1 MTLGAWGAPEWIGP
15 GLAIF
20 AAAALAVAWSYCR
33 TRGAGGRVALLA
45 AALKGI
51 GLGAL
56 ALCLADPLLSGVRP
70 RRGANIFAVVVDD
83 SQSLQ
88 IRDSG
93 SHRSRGER
101 LQRILLDESPWQTRL
116 GQDFDVRRLA
126 FSTQLQAVD
135 DYSALAFDGS
145 GTSLGGALDSLA
157 RRFRGLPI
165 AGMLLLTDGNATDVG
180 GEGGLWSKLPWS
192 ELPPIYPVAAGVDES
207 LVDVSVERV
216 SATETNFE
224 SAPVTVRADVRSTGA
239 DEEPVT
245 VSLYDEQGK
254 VVETQTA
261 RPDPTSH
268 LASVRFQI
276 RPEETGISFYSVGAR
291 TLAEASGDD
300 EAKSAASPDVADEN
314 DADADAEIET
324 AEATLAN
331 NRRLVAVDRGGGP
344 YRVLYV
350 SGRPNWEFKFLRRAL
365 ADDDQI
371 ELVGLLR
378 IAKREPKFSFRSRD
392 DQDTNQLF
400 EGFENPDGDA
410 AESYDE
416 PVIVRLGTK
425 DENEL
430 RDGFPRSADELYA
443 YDAIVLDDLETEFFT
458 PDQLT
463 LIEDF
468 VSRRGGGLLMLGGAE
483 SFLGGNYRRTPIAD
497 ALPVYL
503 DSLDDDNGSGDGPSI
518 PPRDQKFRLAL
529 TREGW
534 LEEWVRLRKTEP
546 EDRERLA
553 TMPAFQTVNPV
564 GRLKPG
570 ATVLARVLDESGAA
584 YPALVAQRY
593 GRGRSAALLIG
604 DLWRWGLRRS
614 SEQDDDLDKSWR
626 QTIRWLVSDVPQ
638 RVDVSIEPAVE
649 AAAGAVAI
657 QVRVHDEKY
666 LPLDNAEVSV
676 TLKTPDDREITLQAE
691 PSVDEAGAYIATHV
705 PRVPGAYRALVKA
718 TAPDGSDV
726 GDRET
731 GWAAQPLAD
740 EFQRL
745 APNHEL
751 LAEIAAKTGGEPI
764 DVENLDDFVATLD
777 SRRAP
782 VTEPWTRPLW
792 HHPLFFVVT
801 IGCLAGEWGLRRWK
815 GLA

>member
-20 AAAALAVAWSYCR
+20 AAAALAVAWSYWR
-33 TRGAGGRVALLA
+33 THGTGGRVALVA
-45 AALKGI
+45 AALKGV
-51 GLGAL
+51 GLAAL

-88 IRDSG
+88 IRDAG
-93 SHRSRGER
+93 ARRTRGER
-101 LQRILLDESPWQTRL
+101 VQRMLLAESPWQTRL
-116 GQDFDVRRLA
+116 GQDFDVRRLS
-126 FSTQLQAVD
+126 FSTQLHAVD
-135 DYSALAFDGS
+135 DFSALAFDGP
-145 GTSLGGALDSLA
+145 GTSLAGTLESLT

-165 AGMLLLTDGNATDVG
+165 AGMLLLSDGNATDVG
-180 GEGGLWSKLPWS
+180 SKDGPWSKLAWS
-192 ELPPIYPVAAGVDES
+192 ELPPIYPVATGSDES

-224 SAPVTVRADVRSTGA
+224 SAPVTVRADVRSTGL
-239 DEEPVT
+239 DDEPVT
-245 VSLYDEQGK
+245 VALYDEKGK

-261 RPDPTSH
+261 RPDATSQ
-268 LASVRFQI
+268 LASVRFQL
-276 RPEETGISFYSVGAR
+276 RPEEAGISFYSVGAR
-291 TLAEASGDD
+291 SLAEASAEGD
-300 EAKSAASPDVADEN
+300 AKSDSSPDDSDQEKVGTPPK
-314 DADADAEIET
+314 T

-400 EGFENPDGDA
+400 EGFENPEGDA

-503 DSLDDDNGSGDGPSI
+503 DSLDEGDGPSI
-518 PPRDQKFRLAL
+518 PPHDQKFRLAL

-604 DLWRWGLRRS
+604 DLWRWGLKRTTD
-614 SEQDDDLDKSWR
+614 QDDDLDKSWR

-638 RVDVSIEPAVE
+638 RVDVGIEPAVD

-657 QVRVHDEKY
+657 QVRVRDEKY
-666 LPLDNAEVSV
+666 LPLDNAEV
-676 TLKTPDDREITLQAE
+676 TIKLKTPDDREITLQAE
-691 PSVDEAGAYIATHV
+691 PSVDEAGAYVATHV
-705 PRVPGAYRALVKA
+705 PRVPGAYRASVTA
-718 TAPDGSDV
+718 TAPDGSAV
-726 GDRET
+726 GERET

-764 DVENLDDFVATLD
+764 DADDLDDFVATLD

-782 VTEPWTRPLW
+782 ITEPWTRPLW
-792 HHPLFFVVT
+792 HHPLFFLVT